1 MNDRTVS
8 YMTLKVTV
16 LLAPM
21 TDLIQVG
28 ITIYIHKSS
37 TNHTVLNRRTKKATN
52 KYKQR
57 KKGRNFYLYVSVKI
71 NT

>member
-1 MNDRTVS
+1 
-8 YMTLKVTV
+8 MTLKVTV

-57 KKGRNFYLYVSVKI
+57 KEGRNFYLYVSVKI